1 MLVKDL
7 DLDWVHQLFALISK
21 ILKDL
26 LLFTTQVDDL
36 NVSVLK
42 DLLLKW
48 PTVKPT
54 VSIIIQHPASS
65 NVTLRTVKVR
75 QTPALCNEKTF
86 KRQIKNHQEPKESQK
101 QSWCQ
106 SVSGWPSVFQSDL
119 RQSLIQ
125 AKLVCPNLMWLVLVS
140 PLWSSL
146 TVPQS
151 VRGAVLPH
159 SKQTK
164 QLNVDEAD
172 AVFDVTHL
180 DG

>member
-1 MLVKDL
+1 MPVKDL

-21 ILKDL
+21 DL
-26 LLFTTQVDDL
+26 LEFMTQVDDL
-36 NVSVLK
+36 NISVLK
-42 DLLLKW
+42 DLMLLKW

-86 KRQIKNHQEPKESQK
+86 KRQMKNHQEPKESQK
-101 QSWCQ
+101 HSWCQ

-119 RQSLIQ
+119 IQ
-125 AKLVCPNLMWLVLVS
+125 AKLVCPRLMWLVLVS

-146 TVPQS
+146 TV
-151 VRGAVLPH
+151 RNGAPECPRSRSATL
-159 SKQTK
+159 QT
-164 QLNVDEAD
+164 DEAD
-172 AVFDVTHL
+172 VVFDVTHL
-180 DG
+180 EG